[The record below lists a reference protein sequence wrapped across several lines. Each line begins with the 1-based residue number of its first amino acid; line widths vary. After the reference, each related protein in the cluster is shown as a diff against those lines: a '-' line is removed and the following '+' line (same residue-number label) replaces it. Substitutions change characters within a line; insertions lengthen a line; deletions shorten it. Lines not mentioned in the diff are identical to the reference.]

1 MQALVASLSQVT
13 DRLAA
18 VESQNGA
25 TMAAFQKHF
34 ESIEEKLS
42 NSSRMPPPLPAT
54 GGGPPP
60 LPMVST
66 TVNLP
71 MVGQPL
77 PLKKES

>member
-34 ESIEEKLS
+34 ESIEQKLG
-42 NSSRMPPPLPAT
+42 NSSRMPPALPAT
-54 GGGPPP
+54 GGPPP

-71 MVGQPL
+71 MVGEPL